1 MEFIIVAIKDRLSG
15 RFMQPIFVENEDT
28 AKRWFKHVLDTTE
41 IFKDNKGDFELYR
54 LGRFDD
60 TVGVYSNWDTEVL
73 ADGQGVAH
81 ERTE

>member
-1 MEFIIVAIKDRLSG
+1 MEFIIVCIKDRLSG
-15 RFMQPIFVENEDT
+15 RFMQPIFVENEET

-41 IFKDNKGDFELYR
+41 IFKDNKGDFELYK
-54 LGRFDD
+54 LGTFDD
-60 TVGVYSNWDTEVL
+60 TLGVYGTGDNELL